1 MMRSLW
7 TAASGMSNQ
16 ILQID
21 NIANNLANVNTTA
34 FKRERVDFQTLLY
47 TTMRRADLDPVNMTG
62 RPVNLQVGHGVRAS
76 GTTRLFE
83 QGILQRTELPTDFAI
98 EGRGFFEVRRDF
110 DEFLFT
116 RDGTFAFMPL
126 DDDSLILTTSNGYPV
141 MDVDGDEII
150 IPPGIAA
157 ADVIVSDTGEL
168 SFLDFDGLVTPL
180 GFIIRIVQFPN
191 PQGLEAV
198 GGNMFVET
206 IASGMPLFEID
217 GETGT
222 VSRIRQGFLEMS
234 NVSIADE
241 MISMITAQRAFD
253 LNSRAITTSD
263 EMLQT
268 ANNLKR

>member
-7 TAASGMSNQ
+7 TAASGMTNQ
-16 ILQID
+16 MLQID
-21 NIANNLANVNTTA
+21 NIANNLSNVNTTG

-83 QGILQRTELPTDFAI
+83 QGPLQTTGLATDFAI
-98 EGRGFFEVRRDF
+98 EGRGFFEVRRNF
-110 DEFLFT
+110 DEFVFT
-116 RDGTFAFMPL
+116 RDGTFSFMPL
-126 DDDSLILTTSNGYPV
+126 DDDSLMLTTSSGYPV
-141 MDVDGDEII
+141 MDIDGAEII
-150 IPPGIAA
+150 IPPGISAS
-157 ADVIVSDTGEL
+157 DVVISDMGEVSI
-168 SFLDFDGLVTPL
+168 LDFDGTVVPL

-191 PQGLEAV
+191 PQGLEAI
-198 GGNMFVET
+198 GGNLYTQTV
-206 IASGMPLFEID
+206 ASGIPLFEIE

-222 VSRIRQGFLEMS
+222 LSRIRQGFLEMS
-234 NVSIADE
+234 NVSVAGE

-268 ANNLKR
+268 ANSLKR